1 MLRIATVVGARPQF
15 VKAAAVSRALAN
27 RKDVHETVIHTGQH
41 YDYEMSEIFFSELNM
56 RAPDHELGIG
66 GHTHGEQT
74 GRMTEAVER
83 VLLGQA
89 FDFVLVYGDTNSTLA
104 GALAAAK
111 LPLPVAHVEAGL
123 RSFNKRMP
131 EEINRL
137 VTDHLSTLL
146 FAPTTAAVGNLERE
160 GIDSASVKL
169 VGDVMYDVAL
179 RVGDQRERSA
189 SILKR
194 LDVKSDFVLATI
206 HRAENTDAHER
217 LHTIIAGLQQVAR
230 ELPVI
235 FPMHPRTTAAV
246 AAAGIDLNSVKGLSV
261 IEPLGYVD
269 MISLEQS
276 ASAIVTDSG
285 GVQKEAFF
293 FGTPCVTVRQETEW
307 VELVECGWNRLS
319 PPDDA
324 ETVAASVVAAVRS
337 DLPLGRPRLY
347 GDGNAAEQIACAL
360 VETAN

>member
-1 MLRIATVVGARPQF
+1 M
-15 VKAAAVSRALAN
+15 KAAAVSRALAN
-27 RKDVHETVIHTGQH
+27 RNHVLETVIHTGQH
-41 YDYEMSEIFFSELNM
+41 HDYEMSEIFFRELNM

-66 GHTHGEQT
+66 GGTHGEQT
-74 GRMTEAVER
+74 GRMTEAIER
-83 VLLGQA
+83 VLLGHA

-111 LPLPVAHVEAGL
+111 LQLPVAHVEAGL
-123 RSFNKRMP
+123 RSFNKKMP

-146 FAPTTAAVGNLERE
+146 FAPTTVAVGNLDRE
-160 GIDSASVKL
+160 GIAGMSVKL

-179 RVGDQRERSA
+179 RVGDQSERAA

-194 LDVKSDFVLATI
+194 LDIQSDFVLATI
-206 HRAENTDAHER
+206 HRAENTDIHAQLR
-217 LHTIIAGLQQVAR
+217 TIIAALEQIAG
-230 ELPVI
+230 ELPVV
-235 FPMHPRTTAAV
+235 FPIHPRTAAAV
-246 AAAGIDLNSVKGLSV
+246 AAAGIDLNSVNDLSV
-261 IEPLGYVD
+261 IEPLGYLD

-293 FGTPCVTVRQETEW
+293 FGTPCVTVRRETEW

-324 ETVAASVVAAVRS
+324 ATVAASVFEAVRS
-337 DLPLGRPRLY
+337 KLPAERPAFY
-347 GDGNAAEQIACAL
+347 GNGNAAELIACAL
-360 VETAN
+360 AENSN